1 MYKEKIYQAM
11 DSFLTESTDLKEKPI
26 IRSVETLNKD
36 RHLFVEKMEE
46 IIQQVVEDT
55 KAEVRKEIE
64 NKLPNG
70 GTYAIVDE
78 EKKEA
83 LMGKESLE
91 AYKFVLNG
99 ILNLKSLK

>member
-46 IIQQVVEDT
+46 IIQEVEQ
-55 KAEVRKEIE
+55 
-64 NKLPNG
+64 N
-70 GTYAIVDE
+70 
-78 EKKEA
+78 
-83 LMGKESLE
+83 SL
-91 AYKFVLNG
+91 KNFVERLRG
-99 ILNLKSLK
+99 DLILNPDLENLNEIITKRLDKIIKN